1 MHRFNRFKNWPTI
14 THVAPKLNQTWTK
27 WKCQYKSSKSDFV
40 SFWCH
45 YKQFEWLLFKLKSEF
60 NWLFTSSCFSQH
72 NSPSCCKRSDFCLD
86 SKQRSGGG
94 TTAASQA
101 EDKSDKEKENIVL
114 KYLCKSLI

>member
-1 MHRFNRFKNWPTI
+1 ML
-14 THVAPKLNQTWTK
+14 VVL
-27 WKCQYKSSKSDFV
+27 
-40 SFWCH
+40 
-45 YKQFEWLLFKLKSEF
+45 LKSEF
-60 NWLFTSSCFSQH
+60 NWLFTSSFFSQH